1 MILMVLT
8 LLKLNLVAHF
18 KALLEAL
25 YGVFY
30 HSPKKFFE
38 FQKMCDVLMKKGNKT
53 L

>member
-1 MILMVLT
+1 MTFVVLVLLELT
-8 LLKLNLVAHF
+8 LVAQL
-18 KALLEAL
+18 KALLKAL

-30 HSPKKFFE
+30 HSPKKFLE